1 MNLKKHRGFI
11 YTIIYYLIGL
21 LTSYIVY
28 LIFGW
33 TYIHSPGFHH
43 LTFIF
48 FLIGSIIWSM
58 ANIITLIKRKSR
70 FHKESLFVHSIVFGV
85 ITIMILIVLNSEP
98 QTKKTNNSRLNSITM
113 TNKRDTSLLISDR
126 NDTIYFKIKDS
137 IYIDRMKDSLFMN
150 SIMNE

>member
-1 MNLKKHRGFI
+1 
-11 YTIIYYLIGL
+11 
-21 LTSYIVY
+21 
-28 LIFGW
+28 
-33 TYIHSPGFHH
+33 
-43 LTFIF
+43 
-48 FLIGSIIWSM
+48 M